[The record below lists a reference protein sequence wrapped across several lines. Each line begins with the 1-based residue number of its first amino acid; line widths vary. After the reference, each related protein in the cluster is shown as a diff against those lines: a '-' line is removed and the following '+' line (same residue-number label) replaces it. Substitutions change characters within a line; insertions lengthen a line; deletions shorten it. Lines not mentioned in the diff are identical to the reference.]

1 MANPAA
7 SSSSY
12 SAIDE
17 VAAARAAEI
26 AELGPWFHNLHLPDG
41 SQTAPEHP
49 LGDFPA
55 FKWQQ
60 IAPHLTRDMSGWR
73 VLDIGCNAGY
83 YSFELARRGAQVLA
97 IDVDP
102 RYLAQARWAAKQ
114 FGFGE
119 DRVRFVQMQI
129 YDLAREAGTYDLV
142 WFMGVLYHLRH
153 PLLAL
158 DIVRRKCAHL
168 MVLQTLTMP
177 DGEPGKAVADI
188 DLDERARLLDASWPK
203 MAFIEH
209 RLRSDPTNWWV
220 PNHACVEAM
229 LRASGFD
236 LLARVEEESWL
247 CEAHART
254 AEEVE
259 AADAELRAAV
269 GI

>member
-7 SSSSY
+7 SSSPY